1 MANFA
6 FQVYRQTNLTM
17 SDLLM
22 LAKLI
27 KSILPKSQK
36 DSHLVY
42 VRISYTTI
50 QRGQCFLLK
59 KIWTV
64 EKR

>member
-36 DSHLVY
+36 DSHLCLRPY
-42 VRISYTTI
+42 
-50 QRGQCFLLK
+50 
-59 KIWTV
+59 
-64 EKR
+64 